1 MKRNGMKYD
10 TLGYKRLILDY
21 HFSEFNPV
29 TLENADADEIVEAMK
44 RLKIDSL
51 LLYAK
56 DHWGNIYHETDRG
69 HMHRNVQFDLF
80 GRVLEGLK
88 EAGIETIAYTTV
100 CWDEQAAREHP
111 EWCARDADGKPMRLG
126 SDEDTHAKWT
136 LLCVNTGYR
145 GYFLEQVRELAEK
158 YDFAA
163 LFLDILMYWSGETTC
178 YCANCRR
185 LWKERHG
192 GAIPR
197 EPGREDAARYLDMV
211 TDLQRDFYRAV
222 RETVRAAGRDVLFTH
237 NYGTFYDLDDY
248 VAMEFDGFGRDYFGP
263 SLRAKTYRARAGG
276 GEVELIGHRFNQT
289 WDFTTKPVPLLEWEA
304 ATVIAHDCAL
314 MYVDQPHI
322 RGDLDPRALE
332 NMRKAF
338 ETAEELAPHVE
349 GTEPYAEIALL
360 DCERS
365 MALDGGEN
373 LDQAGA
379 HKAFTELHYAFD
391 VVDCRRISAETLKK
405 YSLLVIPRG
414 RCLDGE
420 TREGVKAYVEAGGAV
435 LFCHRT
441 GFADEDGRAL
451 EEPLLGL
458 VEPLGDS
465 GHKINFIKP
474 CFELADTRV
483 KVKEFEA
490 FRAPDGAEILATY
503 TPPCIDVTAT
513 QWVSHQPGPGVDSG
527 AAAVVL
533 GRCGRGRFAYAGAR
547 VFREYLE
554 QDQPSIRGLIRHCV
568 ERLAAPRL
576 GVAAPRSVEAVYC
589 RKGSE
594 LRVFL
599 INGTMGKPC
608 AQVPMPGISDAFCM
622 HMNLDEI
629 IPLAD
634 MRVRFR
640 GATIKSGRNLA
651 GESLPVSG
659 DSVVLPRLG
668 LYDVV
673 TLEVEEWRK

>member
-1 MKRNGMKYD
+1 VKREAMKYG

-29 TLENADADEIVEAMK
+29 TLENANAAEIVDAMK
-44 RLKIDSL
+44 RLGVDSL

-56 DHWGNIYHETDRG
+56 DHWGNIYHATNRG

-80 GRVLEGLK
+80 GQVLEGLK
-88 EAGIETIAYTTV
+88 EAGIRTIAYTTV
-100 CWDEQAAREHP
+100 CWDELAAREHP
-111 EWCARDADGKPMRLG
+111 EWRVLDADGKPMRLG
-126 SDEDTHAKWT
+126 TDEDTHAKWT
-136 LLCVNTGYR
+136 LLCVNSGYR
-145 GYFLEQVRELAEK
+145 EYFLEQVREMAEK
-158 YDFAA
+158 YEFAA
-163 LFLDILMYWSGETTC
+163 LFLDILMYWNGETTC
-178 YCANCRR
+178 YCANCRQA
-185 LWKERHG
+185 WQERYG
-192 GAIPR
+192 GDIPR
-197 EPGREDAARYLDMV
+197 ELGPEDAARYLDLV

-263 SLRAKTYRARAGG
+263 SLRAKVYRARAGG

-289 WDFTTKPVPLLEWEA
+289 WDFTTKPVPLLQWEA

-338 ETAEELAPHVE
+338 EVAEELTPYVE

-365 MALDGGEN
+365 MTIDGGEN

-379 HKAFTELHYAFD
+379 HKVLTELHSAFD
-391 VVDCRRISAETLKK
+391 VVDCRRISAEVLEK
-405 YSLLVIPRG
+405 YSLLVIPRTC
-414 RCLDGE
+414 CLDGE
-420 TREGVKAYVEAGGAV
+420 TAAAIRAYVEAGGGV
-435 LFCHRT
+435 FFCHRT
-441 GFADEDGRAL
+441 AFADENGRPAA
-451 EEPLLGL
+451 EPGFGF
-458 VEPLGDS
+458 VESLGDS

-474 CFELADTRV
+474 CFESPDTRV
-483 KVKEFEA
+483 KVKEFQS
-490 FRAPDGAEILATY
+490 FRAPEDAEILATY

-513 QWVSHQPGPGVDSG
+513 QWVSHQPGPGLDTG
-527 AAAVVL
+527 EPAVIL
-533 GRCGRGRFAYAGAR
+533 GRHGRGRFVYAGAR
-547 VFREYLE
+547 IFREYLE
-554 QDQPSIRGLIRHCV
+554 QDQPSIRGLIRHCI
-568 ERLAAPRL
+568 ERLATPRL
-576 GVAAPRSVEAVYC
+576 RVTAPRSVEAVYC
-589 RKGSE
+589 RKESE

-608 AQVPMPGISDAFCM
+608 AHVPMPGISDGFCM
-622 HMNLDEI
+622 HMNLDEV
-629 IPLAD
+629 IPVAD
-634 MRVRFR
+634 IRVQFK
-640 GATIKSGRNLA
+640 GATVKSARNLA
-651 GESLPVSG
+651 GEPLAVSG
-659 DSVVLPRLG
+659 DTVSLPRLD

-673 TLEVEEWRK
+673 TLEVEEWPK